1 MKRDSLP
8 PDPSVFSEELVE
20 RIKKRFQP
28 HRKEPISDRDAR
40 DMLVNMA
47 GFARVLTD
55 WERKARERSDLETEE
70 GVHKGEEEAGR

>member
-1 MKRDSLP
+1 MKRDPLP
-8 PDPSVFSEELVE
+8 PDPCVFSEELVE

-28 HRKEPISDRDAR
+28 HSKEPISDRDAR

-55 WERKARERSDLETEE
+55 WERKARERAALGTDE
-70 GVHKGEEEAGR
+70 GVHKGEEDGDR